1 MILATAISKNG
12 VPVRLTEERWNHII
26 TSHLEINPQ
35 DFKTIMSVVENP
47 DLILQGD
54 ASELLAAKK
63 KHGTN
68 SYFVVPYKEV
78 SKNDG
83 FVLTAYLTTDN
94 RWLFQREVIWS
105 KE

>member
-1 MILATAISKNG
+1 MNYSYLKAVIGSKRVALWYDLIVILATAISKNG
-12 VPVRLTEERWNHII
+12 APIRLTEERWNHII

-54 ASELLAAKK
+54 AGELLAVKK
-63 KHGTN
+63 KHRTN

-78 SKNDG
+78 NKNDG
-83 FVLTAYLTTDN
+83 LY
-94 RWLFQREVIWS
+94 
-105 KE
+105 